1 MSGHSKWATIKR
13 SKAAND
19 AKRGNLF
26 TKLGHEIA
34 LAAREG
40 GPEPEANFRL
50 RIALDK
56 ARQANMPKDNI
67 ERAIKRGTG
76 QSDDAVSLEEI
87 LYEGYGPHG
96 IAVLVKALTD
106 NRNRTV
112 SEIRHVFTRYG
123 GNLGAGGSVAWMFSR
138 KGYLSIGSGEVDPEE
153 IALQAIDAGA
163 EDVEIGDD
171 TVEIY
176 TAVEDLSTVR
186 GALEEAGLEIGDAQL
201 SWIPQSTTQLSDSE
215 TLKSMKLLEA
225 LEELMDVQEV
235 FSNLDIQDEMIARY
249 ESEAA

>member
-76 QSDDAVSLEEI
+76 QGDDAVSLEEI

-112 SEIRHVFTRYG
+112 SEIRHVFSRYG

-138 KGYLSIGSGEVDPEE
+138 KGYLSVAPGAADPEDV
-153 IALQAIDAGA
+153 ALQAIDAGA
-163 EDVEIGDD
+163 EDVEIGDES
-171 TVEIY
+171 VEIY
-176 TAVEDLSTVR
+176 TAVEDLNAVR
-186 GALEEAGLEIGDAQL
+186 GALEEAGVEIGDVQL
-201 SWIPQSTTQLSDSE
+201 SWIPQSTTHLDDSE

-225 LEELMDVQEV
+225 LEELEDVQEV